1 MTDCKTKD
9 LTRVTWACDGVS
21 SRVTGVTGRR
31 EVQKPPS
38 RRKAAL
44 RKSYTRPATEVKRKI
59 SSPPKNPQAPLS
71 ARHHPDRPIRPPS
84 AHRSVLRVPSASSG
98 GFKRAPEYLARL
110 ERQWASEYPLSGLPS
125 ASDHREGPRGRGSS
139 VEALRGVWRPRLG
152 LLRAAMD
159 LIFFDFF
166 WEVLRW
172 VWKKS
177 GLGLSV
183 QRAHPSGRPGPLE
196 Q

>member
-44 RKSYTRPATEVKRKI
+44 RKSYTRSTVEVKRKT
-59 SSPPKNPQAPLS
+59 SGPQKKPTAPPRS
-71 ARHHPDRPIRPPS
+71 AHRHSDRPIRPPS

-139 VEALRGVWRPRLG
+139 VEALRGVWRPSLG

-172 VWKKS
+172 V
-177 GLGLSV
+177 LDFLV
-183 QRAHPSGRPGPLE
+183 
-196 Q
+196 